1 METTS
6 STKDFRKHEK
16 ICKLLELPVTCPH
29 CGETLDDR
37 DNSRRL
43 RTETDKVKT

>member
-16 ICKLLELPVTCPH
+16 ICELLGLPVTCPH
-29 CGETLDDR
+29 CGEILDDR
-37 DNSRRL
+37 DNSGRL
-43 RTETDKVKT
+43 HTETDKDKT